1 MMNTQY
7 YRPEWTCGRYDSEA
21 QIAIMYNLI
30 EGMSY
35 FFEEDSAK
43 VIGALL
49 SIPRN
54 GQLSIQDIV
63 LKTNI
68 SEESLSPFF
77 EELEEYGLCIQTY
90 PTSQIIKAY
99 RRKVFEQRC
108 FQSQNEV
115 RNTKEKLP
123 FDISG
128 AEMDYMNRSNGIT
141 SVMFELTYNCSE
153 KCIHCYNP
161 GATRNDKE
169 ISKRSDRQELT
180 LGDYKRII
188 DELYEKG
195 LIRVCLSGGDPFSKS
210 IVWEIVDY
218 LYNKEIAFDIYTNG
232 QRILQDTER
241 IANYY
246 PRLVAISIYSGIP
259 EDHDYITRIKGSWDK
274 SMYVLKQLASFAV
287 PLNLKCCVM
296 RSNIKSYY
304 LVKDIAKRYGAVPQF
319 EINITDSIEGDK
331 CASKHL
337 RLTPDLLEVVLR
349 DDDVP
354 LYVGAEAPNFGG
366 QSKDMEKNA
375 CGAGYNSFCVS
386 PEGFLMPCCAFHTVF
401 GDLKKESVRHILD
414 ESKELRWWQSL
425 TLKQYE
431 DCGKHSYCDYCNLC
445 PGNNF
450 SEWGTPL
457 KAGENNCYIAQ
468 NRYSLAQKM
477 KEFSY
482 DPLQNMSLTE
492 RLKSLSHEKRDE
504 LKREVAHNYINQ
516 RLKVGG

>member
-1 MMNTQY
+1 MNTQY

-77 EELEEYGLCIQTY
+77 EELEEYGLCIQIY

-108 FQSQNEV
+108 LQSQNEV

-180 LGDYKRII
+180 LRDYKRII
-188 DELYEKG
+188 DELYEEG
-195 LIRVCLSGGDPFSKS
+195 LVKVCLSGGDPFSKS

-218 LYNKEIAFDIYTNG
+218 LYSKEIAFDIYTNG
-232 QRILQDTER
+232 QRIMQDTER

-246 PRLVAISIYSGIP
+246 PRLVGISIYSGIP
-259 EDHDYITRIKGSWDK
+259 EEHDYITRIKGSWEK

-296 RSNIKSYY
+296 RSNIKSY
-304 LVKDIAKRYGAVPQF
+304 
-319 EINITDSIEGDK
+319 
-331 CASKHL
+331 
-337 RLTPDLLEVVLR
+337 
-349 DDDVP
+349 
-354 LYVGAEAPNFGG
+354 
-366 QSKDMEKNA
+366 
-375 CGAGYNSFCVS
+375 
-386 PEGFLMPCCAFHTVF
+386 
-401 GDLKKESVRHILD
+401 SV
-414 ESKELRWWQSL
+414 W
-425 TLKQYE
+425 
-431 DCGKHSYCDYCNLC
+431 
-445 PGNNF
+445 
-450 SEWGTPL
+450 
-457 KAGENNCYIAQ
+457 
-468 NRYSLAQKM
+468 
-477 KEFSY
+477 
-482 DPLQNMSLTE
+482 
-492 RLKSLSHEKRDE
+492 
-504 LKREVAHNYINQ
+504 
-516 RLKVGG
+516 